1 MKQAENHTIY
11 TIGHSTHSFAEFLE
25 MLRSFDIKIL
35 VDIRSMPGS
44 RKFPQFDQEN
54 LKTTMENLE
63 YTTFTFPIW
72 EEEENQRKTQKI
84 PDGIILLLQVMPIIW
99 KRKNLKKVLKN

>member
-35 VDIRSMPGS
+35 KAFSLGV
-44 RKFPQFDQEN
+44 PQWLIDLHGFFGMVV
-54 LKTTMENLE
+54 K
-63 YTTFTFPIW
+63 
-72 EEEENQRKTQKI
+72 
-84 PDGIILLLQVMPIIW
+84 
-99 KRKNLKKVLKN
+99 